1 MFNLRIGDTSVT
13 VNAIDRP
20 ALLDEVRSRVRQ
32 GSGFAVATVNL
43 DHLVKLRTSGRFSPA
58 PTPAKTSLLPTAIR
72 SSGSPGLQG
81 TRCRW

>member
-1 MFNLRIGDTSVT
+1 MFNMRIGDTSVT

-20 ALLDEVRSRVRQ
+20 TLLHEVRSRVRQ
-32 GSGFAVATVNL
+32 RSGFAVATVNL
-43 DHLVKLRTSGRFSPA
+43 DHLVKLRRWPIFAA